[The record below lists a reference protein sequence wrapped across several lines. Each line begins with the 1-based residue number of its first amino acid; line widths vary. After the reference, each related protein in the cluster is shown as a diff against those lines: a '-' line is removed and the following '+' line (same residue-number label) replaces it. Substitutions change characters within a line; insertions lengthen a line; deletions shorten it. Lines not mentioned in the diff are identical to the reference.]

1 MASLTIRNIPDD
13 AKRRFRQRAAAHG
26 RSMEEEGRQLVIAAA
41 NEIENAVPLRKSMF
55 ETLYDMSR
63 PGLDLPIPKR
73 SRARIPDL
81 SGE

>member
-13 AKRRFRQRAAAHG
+13 AKLRFRKRAAGHG
-26 RSMEEEGRQLVIAAA
+26 RSMEEEARQLVIAAA
-41 NEIENAVPLRKSMF
+41 NEVEQPAPARKSLFDMLF
-55 ETLYDMSR
+55 EISR